1 MIRVT
6 EARHLNEFRIHIA
19 LSDGTSGIVDL
30 QGRLDGPIFE
40 PLNDPQYFAAFE
52 LTDHTLQW
60 PNGADFAPEYLR
72 DLIPDQ
78 DPANHAMQRSGGG
91 GVSGDGESSPA
102 AR

>member
-6 EARHLNEFRIHIA
+6 EAQYLNDFRIHVT
-19 LSDGTSGIVDL
+19 LSDGTSGTVDL
-30 QGRLDGPIFE
+30 RGRLDGPIFQ
-40 PLNDPQYFAAFE
+40 PLNDPKYFAEFE

-72 DLIPDQ
+72 DLISGSDA
-78 DPANHAMQRSGGG
+78 ANHAMQRSGGG
-91 GVSGDGESSPA
+91 DVSGHGGSTPA